1 MQLDLVSNETKHPNY
16 ERLVVFIG
24 EKFLSYNLVR
34 IVLKNP
40 TVTQVIAQIQFV
52 IILIGQRLLAEF
64 HAVRIFLGIDY

>member
-40 TVTQVIAQIQFV
+40 TTPLETALIQFV
-52 IILIGQRLLAEF
+52 ITLIGQHLLEEF
-64 HAVRIFLGIDY
+64 RVLRIF